1 MECGKLTAKL
11 RDAVP
16 VCFMVDGKEV
26 KRYKNIEIPDEI
38 KRLPFIDFKF
48 DVPTNGAITF
58 KIHFAPGVLPEE
70 LPEARQRQSR
80 RKPILLPEP
89 TTEQKEAIMAEIEAA
104 LMAGLERADAEGQPV
119 HEVAEMMA
127 RGAEITAAI
136 KGNELIITAEESDT
150 MEIRFGYTGEQRKE
164 LVKTV
169 GEFTGQ
175 SPVYQNAPTFAY
187 RIGEY
192 KVDKRGTLTGP
203 NDRALRK
210 WLKDSGFEAE

>member
-16 VCFMVDGKEV
+16 VCLMVDGKEV
-26 KRYKNIEIPDEI
+26 KRYKNIEIPEEI

-48 DVPTNGAITF
+48 DVPANGAITF

-70 LPEARQRQSR
+70 WPEVRQRQSR
-80 RKPILLPEP
+80 RKTIPLPEP
-89 TTEQKEAIMAEIEAA
+89 TQEQKEAIMAEIEEV
-104 LMAGLERADAEGQPV
+104 LLAGLERADAEGQPV

-127 RGAEITAAI
+127 RGAEITAEI

-150 MEIRFGYTGEQRKE
+150 IEIRFGYTGEQRKE
-164 LVKTV
+164 LVKTI

-175 SPVYQNAPTFAY
+175 PPVYQNAPTFAY

>member
-1 MECGKLTAKL
+1 
-11 RDAVP
+11 
-16 VCFMVDGKEV
+16 
-26 KRYKNIEIPDEI
+26 
-38 KRLPFIDFKF
+38 
-48 DVPTNGAITF
+48 
-58 KIHFAPGVLPEE
+58 
-70 LPEARQRQSR
+70 
-80 RKPILLPEP
+80 
-89 TTEQKEAIMAEIEAA
+89 MAEVEAD
-104 LMAGLERADAEGQPV
+104 LIAGLERADAEGQPV

-127 RGAEITAAI
+127 RGAEITAEI
-136 KGNELIITAEESDT
+136 NGNELIITAEESDT

-164 LVKTV
+164 LVKTI

-175 SPVYQNAPTFAY
+175 PPVYQNAPTFAY